1 MLTYDYT
8 RILKVAL
15 PLMAGTFIQSLVAIT
30 DAAILSRYNTIS
42 FDASGNA
49 GLLYITLFMGL
60 TGMGDAA
67 QIIIARRVG
76 ENQFDEI
83 RTFFRSS
90 LFLNVLFSIAFF
102 LLITLFSAPMLLSYS
117 KELLIAQEQISFLE
131 VRKYGFFLAA
141 FILAFNAYFLAIGKT
156 WIIFL
161 STAAL
166 ASTNILFDFL
176 LIFGNA
182 GFPEM
187 GIQGAALA
195 SVIGEFVA
203 LVLLL
208 IFFLMH
214 HERKRYM
221 IGLSLSIT
229 SKHLLRLLKVGL
241 PLMIQGFFALATWTI
256 FFTWIEQR
264 GIYELTVSQNIRAI
278 YMLAF
283 VPIFGFGATTK
294 TYIAQYIQS
303 GQKDKVKIIIKRIQL
318 LTLFFL
324 LLVFHGAFIYPEV
337 LVSWINPDP
346 AYISDS
352 AYILRAV
359 FGAVFFFA
367 FFTPYFQAINGS
379 GNTRATL
386 IIEIVAICLYLSC
399 AYVFIHVLELDVLGI
414 WFVEYVYFGSL
425 GLLSIIYLRN
435 FNWRET
441 KF

>member
-1 MLTYDYT
+1 MLSYDYK
-8 RILKVAL
+8 RILTVAL

-30 DAAILSRYNTIS
+30 DAAILSRYSTIS

-49 GLLYITLFMGL
+49 GLLYVTLFMGL

-76 ENQFDEI
+76 ENQFSEI
-83 RTFFRSS
+83 GTFFRSS
-90 LFLNVLFSIAFF
+90 LLLNAIISILFFSLIA
-102 LLITLFSAPMLLSYS
+102 LFSAPMLLSYS
-117 KELLIAQEQISFLE
+117 KEILIAQEQIAFLE

-141 FILAFNAYFLAIGKT
+141 MFLGFNAYFLAIGKT
-156 WIIFL
+156 WVIFV

-166 ASTNILFDFL
+166 AATNILFDFL

-195 SVIGEFVA
+195 SIIGEFVA
-203 LVLLL
+203 LILLFT
-208 IFFLMH
+208 FFLLH
-214 HERKRYM
+214 KERRRY
-221 IGLSLSIT
+221 LSNFAVSIT

-264 GIYELTVSQNIRAI
+264 GMYELTVSQNIRAI

-303 GQKDKVKIIIKRIQL
+303 GQKDKVKIIIQRIQL

-346 AYISDS
+346 TYIADS

-367 FFTPYFQAINGS
+367 FFTPYFQTINGS

-386 IIEIVAICLYLSC
+386 IIEIAAICLYLSS
-399 AYVFIHVLELDVLGI
+399 AYLFIHVLELDILGI
-414 WFVEYVYFGSL
+414 WFVEYVYFGAL
-425 GLLSIIYLRN
+425 GLFSIIYLRN
-435 FNWRET
+435 FNWKET